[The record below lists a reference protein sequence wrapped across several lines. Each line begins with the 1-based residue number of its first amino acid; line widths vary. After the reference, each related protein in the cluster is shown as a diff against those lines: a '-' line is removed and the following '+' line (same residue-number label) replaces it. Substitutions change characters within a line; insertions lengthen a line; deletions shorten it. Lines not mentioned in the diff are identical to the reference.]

1 MVERPSRESRVTER
15 SSLRSQ
21 ASALSLQ
28 GAPWA
33 AFVVACNKS
42 FMYRPLDLLVV

>member
-1 MVERPSRESRVTER
+1 MAERPSRESRVTKW
-15 SSLRSQ
+15 SSPQSE
-21 ASALSLQ
+21 ALELSSQ

-33 AFVVACNKS
+33 AFVAGCNKS